1 VEKKR
6 GRQVFQEVPMIRSAL
21 AIWKGSPGAG
31 AGEGS
36 VSTTSGVIHN
46 ALYSF
51 GSGTGNEP
59 CTSPSEMLAAA
70 VASCMSLMV
79 AGEMAKAGLKD
90 ECVKTESQLT
100 LEEDK
105 GRWDIT
111 EIRLNVVASVPE
123 IHAKKFQQVAET
135 AKAKCPIARALKI
148 PIKMTVKEELE
159 KNVVAA

>member
-1 VEKKR
+1 
-6 GRQVFQEVPMIRSAL
+6 MIRSAV
-21 AIWKGSPGAG
+21 AIWKGSPGVG

-36 VSTTSGVIHN
+36 VSTSSGVINN

-79 AGEMAKAGLKD
+79 ASEMAKAGLKD
-90 ECVKTESQLT
+90 EYVKTESQLT
-100 LEEDK
+100 LEEK
-105 GRWDIT
+105 EGRWDIT
-111 EIRLNVVASVPE
+111 EIRLKVVAAVPE
-123 IHAKKFQQVAET
+123 VHAKKFQHVAES
-135 AKAKCPIARALKI
+135 AKAKCPISRALKI

-159 KNVVAA
+159 QNVVAAA

>member
-1 VEKKR
+1 
-6 GRQVFQEVPMIRSAL
+6 MIRSAV
-21 AIWKGSPGAG
+21 AIWKGVG

-36 VSTTSGVIHN
+36 VSTSSGVINN

-70 VASCMSLMV
+70 LASCISLMV
-79 AGEMAKAGLKD
+79 AREMARAGLKD
-90 ECVKTESQLT
+90 EYVKTESQLT
-100 LEEDK
+100 LEERK

-111 EIRLNVVASVPE
+111 EVKLNVVASVAE
-123 IHAKKFQQVAET
+123 VHAKRFQQVAES
-135 AKAKCPIARALKI
+135 AKAKCPISRALKI

-159 KNVVAA
+159 KNEVAA

>member
-1 VEKKR
+1 
-6 GRQVFQEVPMIRSAL
+6 MIRTAV
-21 AIWKGSPGAG
+21 AIWKGAG

-36 VSTTSGVIHN
+36 VSTSSGVVNN

-79 AGEMAKAGLKD
+79 AREMAKAGLPD
-90 ECVKTESQLT
+90 EYVKTESQLT
-100 LEEDK
+100 LEERA
-105 GRWDIT
+105 GHWDIT
-111 EIRLNVVASVPE
+111 GIELDVVASVPE
-123 IHAKKFQQVAET
+123 THAKKFQHIAER
-135 AKAKCPIARALKI
+135 AKAKCPISRALKV

-159 KNVVAA
+159 KKVAAA